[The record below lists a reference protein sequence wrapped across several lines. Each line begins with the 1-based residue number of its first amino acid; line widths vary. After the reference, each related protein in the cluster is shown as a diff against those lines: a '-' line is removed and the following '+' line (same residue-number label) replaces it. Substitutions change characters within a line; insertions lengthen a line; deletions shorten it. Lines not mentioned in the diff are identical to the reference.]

1 MNEEAEK
8 AAVVTEDVY
17 DGVDLGGECD
27 MMDDDIDF
35 TYAKDDLQ
43 KLADAINTLKGD
55 EFELGDVSDM
65 EEREN

>member
-1 MNEEAEK
+1 
-8 AAVVTEDVY
+8 
-17 DGVDLGGECD
+17 

-55 EFELGDVSDM
+55 EYELGEDVSDM

>member
-1 MNEEAEK
+1 
-8 AAVVTEDVY
+8 
-17 DGVDLGGECD
+17 